1 VIDQFPIPQP
11 QKLVVLDGLLDNER
25 FIKMVTMVRD
35 GGLNER
41 TGQRRPS

>member
-1 VIDQFPIPQP
+1 VIDQFSVPQP
-11 QKLVVLDGLLDNER
+11 QQLGVLDGLLDNER
-25 FIKMVTMVRD
+25 FFKMVTMVRD